1 MLFQVILKIKKT
13 FKVVLHL
20 GKQPFTGEQEE
31 FCNLESSVAK
41 HGKGTSC
48 LEGRGSSSLQFVSV
62 KISCPL

>member
-1 MLFQVILKIKKT
+1 LF
-13 FKVVLHL
+13 LHL

-62 KISCPL
+62 KIICPL